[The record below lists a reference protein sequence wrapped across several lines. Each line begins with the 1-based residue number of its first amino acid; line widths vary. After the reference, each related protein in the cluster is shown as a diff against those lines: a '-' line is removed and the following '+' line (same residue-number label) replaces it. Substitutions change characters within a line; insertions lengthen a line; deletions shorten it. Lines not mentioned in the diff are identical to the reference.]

1 MHATR
6 TGRRPSAAV
15 AITGWGAT
23 TPLGGTATDTWH
35 NLIAGN
41 SGVRRIEEPWAN
53 CVDVRIAAPLAVDTD
68 QELDRVTCRRTDRC
82 QQVALIAAR
91 EAWKHAGTP
100 DVERERLAVVIGT
113 SVGGARTLLNQDA
126 ARREKGTRA
135 VSPFTIPM
143 MLPNGPAT
151 AVSLDLRARAGVHT
165 PVSAC
170 AAGSEALGLAADLVA
185 WGRADVVVAG
195 GADACIRP
203 LSISGF
209 DRIGA
214 LARRNDDPAG
224 ASRPFAA
231 DRCGFVLAEGAAA
244 LVLERADHAR
254 ARGAQILGFL
264 AGHGVT
270 SDGHHLTAPLRS
282 EQARA
287 IRHALSAADLAPAD
301 VALVS
306 AHATGTQV
314 GDRTEAEAITEALGP
329 HPAVTAIKSATGH
342 TLGAAGAL
350 AAVLTLMAMQ
360 ESVVPATL
368 NLDNRDP
375 LIELDLVVKEPRRQ
389 PVSAALVQAFGFGGQ
404 NVVLAFQKHM

>member
-1 MHATR
+1 MDVIR
-6 TGRRPSAAV
+6 TGSPAPAAV

-23 TPLGGTATDTWH
+23 TPLGGTATDTWQ
-35 NLIAGN
+35 NLVSGK
-41 SGVRRIEEPWAN
+41 SGVRRLEEPWVD
-53 CVDVRIAAPLAVDTD
+53 CVDVRIGAPLAVDTD
-68 QELDRVTCRRTDRC
+68 HALDRVTRRRTDRC

-91 EAWKHAGTP
+91 EAWKHAGSP
-100 DVERERLAVVIGT
+100 DVERERLAVVMGT
-113 SVGGARTLLNQDA
+113 SVGGARTLLQQDA
-126 ARREKGTRA
+126 ARREKGGRA

-151 AVSLDLRARAGVHT
+151 AISLDLRARAGVHS

-170 AAGSEALGLAADLVA
+170 AAGAEALATAADMVA

-214 LARRNDDPAG
+214 LARRNDDPSG

-254 ARGAQILGFL
+254 ARGARILGIL
-264 AGHGVT
+264 AGQGIT
-270 SDGHHLTAPLRS
+270 SDGHHLTTPLRS

-287 IRHALSAADLAPAD
+287 IRFALAAAGLSPAD

-306 AHATGTQV
+306 AHATGTPA
-314 GDRTEAEAITEALGP
+314 GDHTEAQAIAEVLGP

-350 AAVLTLMAMQ
+350 AAIMTLLSIQ
-360 ESVVPATL
+360 EDLIPATL
-368 NLDNRDP
+368 NLGNRDP
-375 LIELDLVVKEPRRQ
+375 RIDLDLIVEEPRRQ
-389 PVSAALVQAFGFGGQ
+389 PVPAALVQAFGFGGQ
-404 NVVLAFQKHM
+404 NVVLAFHRP